1 MNQLAVITMVRN
13 EADVIESFVRH
24 ALLTADAVCVID
36 HASTDATGDILQSL
50 QDEGLPLTVCRYD
63 GAAQVQAELLNE
75 LMEQAFAAGA
85 DLVLPLDADEFLW
98 PGKAEGSMAGMRN
111 ILQQLDPARVYA
123 MDWVTCQAQVK
134 DGYLPQRAK
143 WRAQQPE
150 PIAKILI
157 GRAAW
162 QATHCQITQG
172 NHQAVVQGEDGMW
185 QRIVPERVEGVF
197 LAHFPWRSREQAAAK
212 AAVGWLANVAKYSC
226 QTDRANH
233 WRAAFQALQQ
243 GTWPEQPKLAAPQKL
258 AVPPEDQRIGLR
270 YTASQPIDVLSRVLT
285 AGEQIAEGLR
295 ETQVLHTQPLVSVI
309 LPYAGDLPALQQSWA
324 SLQRDGYPYEEY
336 LILPMAAA
344 KGEPD
349 GAGRIRGEDLSGGG
363 VPTEDAR
370 GGQAALMDF
379 LSQAPARG
387 PVMLLQG
394 GTMDARLADL
404 RQSIH
409 GDYIQWLLPG
419 DQLLPGKLTKMVT
432 SLASNENID
441 IVLSNGVQAQRTGRP
456 DILELPVTETF
467 MLGDGTQLANCLA
480 EGHRLSGGLCAMLI
494 RRRTLEAKGWLRQS
508 LGTDGRIHEG
518 SLCREI
524 LRGTTYGAMQQP
536 QAQPG
541 T

>member
-1 MNQLAVITMVRN
+1 ML
-13 EADVIESFVRH
+13 
-24 ALLTADAVCVID
+24 
-36 HASTDATGDILQSL
+36 
-50 QDEGLPLTVCRYD
+50 
-63 GAAQVQAELLNE
+63 
-75 LMEQAFAAGA
+75 
-85 DLVLPLDADEFLW
+85 
-98 PGKAEGSMAGMRN
+98 
-111 ILQQLDPARVYA
+111 
-123 MDWVTCQAQVK
+123 
-134 DGYLPQRAK
+134 
-143 WRAQQPE
+143 
-150 PIAKILI
+150 
-157 GRAAW
+157 
-162 QATHCQITQG
+162 
-172 NHQAVVQGEDGMW
+172 
-185 QRIVPERVEGVF
+185 
-197 LAHFPWRSREQAAAK
+197 
-212 AAVGWLANVAKYSC
+212 
-226 QTDRANH
+226 
-233 WRAAFQALQQ
+233 
-243 GTWPEQPKLAAPQKL
+243 
-258 AVPPEDQRIGLR
+258 
-270 YTASQPIDVLSRVLT
+270 RVLT